1 MKTFK
6 EILELKRYGDYA
18 IISIS
23 KAVGCSIRNV
33 RAVIRKE
40 RKDKYRIQEAFS
52 NLIETREKLESD
64 LLKNKNSNLK

>member
-18 IISIS
+18 IISNG
-23 KAVGCSIRNV
+23 VGCSIRNV

-64 LLKNKNSNLK
+64 LLKSKNNNLK

>member
-6 EILELKRYGDYA
+6 EILDLKRYGDYA
-18 IISIS
+18 IIS

-64 LLKNKNSNLK
+64 LLKSKNSNLK